1 MAQTQMALDSLDFD
15 ATVALATKVA
25 PHVDILEIGTPCIKH
40 NGIELLKTLRAKF
53 PNNKIL
59 VDLKTMDAGFYE
71 AEPFY
76 KAGAD
81 ICTVLGTA
89 DIGTIKGVIDVAN
102 KYGKMAQVD
111 LINVADKKARTL
123 EVAKLGA
130 HIIGV
135 HTGLDQQAAG
145 QTPFNDLAMVTGLKT
160 GAKVSVAGGVKAAT
174 VRQVVDA
181 GADIVVAG
189 AAIYGAA
196 DPAASAKEITGLAH
210 GSAAAS
216 AGGMGKWLP
225 WILAIGAG
233 LIGLSMLKGCNKPAE
248 PAAEAPVVEQAAPA
262 AEAAPAVEATPAAEV
277 AAPAAVATM
286 LEGKLETFI
295 KGSDPV
301 SKDVW
306 FTMDGIT
313 FDTAKAT
320 IKAESDVQL
329 SHIADIM
336 KANPAVSIKVGGY
349 TDNTGDTNANLLL
362 SGERAAAVKAALEA
376 KGVEAARLA
385 SEGYGQDHPVCAAND
400 TDACKAQNRRVDVN
414 VTAK

>member
-15 ATVALATKVA
+15 GTVALATKVA

-40 NGIELLKTLRAKF
+40 NGIKLLEVLRAKF

-71 AEPFY
+71 AEPFF

-81 ICTVLGTA
+81 IVTVLGTS

-102 KYGKMAQVD
+102 KYGKQAQVD

-145 QTPFNDLAMVTGLKT
+145 QTPFGDLALVTGLKT
-160 GAKVSVAGGVKAAT
+160 GAKVSVAGGIKAAT

-196 DPAASAKEITGLAH
+196 DPAAAAKEITGLAH
-210 GSAAAS
+210 GNNAGAAA
-216 AGGMGKWLP
+216 GGFNFLP
-225 WILAIGAG
+225 WVIAIAAAILAFF
-233 LIGLSMLKGCNKPAE
+233 LYNNLNKPADTAVDGAAVE
-248 PAAEAPVVEQAAPA
+248 QQVEGAVDATTEAAGAAAEATT
-262 AEAAPAVEATPAAEV
+262 EAAGAAVEATAEAAGAAAE
-277 AAPAAVATM
+277 AT
-286 LEGKLETFI
+286 
-295 KGSDPV
+295 
-301 SKDVW
+301 
-306 FTMDGIT
+306 
-313 FDTAKAT
+313 
-320 IKAESDVQL
+320 
-329 SHIADIM
+329 
-336 KANPAVSIKVGGY
+336 
-349 TDNTGDTNANLLL
+349 
-362 SGERAAAVKAALEA
+362 AAATTDAAA
-376 KGVEAARLA
+376 TVEAAGA
-385 SEGYGQDHPVCAAND
+385 AVEAKTEGLVGAAKE
-400 TDACKAQNRRVDVN
+400 AAGE
-414 VTAK
+414 AK

>member
-81 ICTVLGTA
+81 ICTVLGCA
-89 DIGTIKGVIDVAN
+89 DIGTIKGIIDVAN
-102 KYGKMAQVD
+102 KYGKKAQVD

-145 QTPFNDLAMVTGLKT
+145 QTPFADLAMVTSLNT

-196 DPAASAKEITGLAH
+196 DPAASAAEISGLAR
-210 GSAAAS
+210 GSSAA
-216 AGGMGKWLP
+216 AGGMGKYLP
-225 WILAIGAG
+225 WALIAGAVLLG
-233 LIGLSMLKGCNKPAE
+233 LYFLTGGKKAEQTPAPADGAAVE
-248 PAAEAPVVEQAAPA
+248 QTAPAATDAVAPVATPDAATPAADAMAPAADAAPATDAAAPAAAEAPKTEGLVGAAKD
-262 AEAAPAVEATPAAEV
+262 AT
-277 AAPAAVATM
+277 
-286 LEGKLETFI
+286 G
-295 KGSDPV
+295 
-301 SKDVW
+301 
-306 FTMDGIT
+306 
-313 FDTAKAT
+313 TAK
-320 IKAESDVQL
+320 
-329 SHIADIM
+329 
-336 KANPAVSIKVGGY
+336 
-349 TDNTGDTNANLLL
+349 
-362 SGERAAAVKAALEA
+362 
-376 KGVEAARLA
+376 
-385 SEGYGQDHPVCAAND
+385 
-400 TDACKAQNRRVDVN
+400 
-414 VTAK
+414 

>member
-15 ATVALATKVA
+15 ATVALASKVA

-102 KYGKMAQVD
+102 KYGKMAQID
-111 LINVADKKARTL
+111 LINVSDKKARTE

-145 QTPFNDLAMVTGLKT
+145 QTPFSDLAMVTGLNT
-160 GAKVSVAGGVKAAT
+160 GAKVSVAGGIKAGTVK
-174 VRQVVDA
+174 QVVDA

-210 GSAAAS
+210 GSNAS
-216 AGGMGKWLP
+216 SGGFNWLP
-225 WILAIGAG
+225 WVIGAAVV
-233 LIGLSMLKGCNKPAE
+233 LLGLSLLNGNKPTTAD
-248 PAAEAPVVEQAAPA
+248 VEAPA
-262 AEAAPAVEATPAAEV
+262 AAVEQMADDAATTVEGAADAAEDAVENAVEAA
-277 AAPAAVATM
+277 
-286 LEGKLETFI
+286 
-295 KGSDPV
+295 
-301 SKDVW
+301 
-306 FTMDGIT
+306 
-313 FDTAKAT
+313 
-320 IKAESDVQL
+320 Q
-329 SHIADIM
+329 
-336 KANPAVSIKVGGY
+336 
-349 TDNTGDTNANLLL
+349 
-362 SGERAAAVKAALEA
+362 
-376 KGVEAARLA
+376 EAA
-385 SEGYGQDHPVCAAND
+385 H
-400 TDACKAQNRRVDVN
+400 
-414 VTAK
+414 

>member
-111 LINVADKKARTL
+111 LINVTDKKARTL

-145 QTPFNDLAMVTGLKT
+145 QTPFEDLAMVTALNT

-196 DPAASAKEITGLAH
+196 DPAASAAEITGLARA
-210 GSAAAS
+210 GNVS
-216 AGGMGKWLP
+216 AGGMGKYLP
-225 WILAIGAG
+225 WALIAGAVLLG
-233 LIGLSMLKGCNKPAE
+233 LYFLTGGKKTEEMPVDGAAVE
-248 PAAEAPVVEQAAPA
+248 QTAPAADATDAMPPAADAAVPAADAMAPAADAATPAVDEMAPAADAAAPA
-262 AEAAPAVEATPAAEV
+262 ADAM
-277 AAPAAVATM
+277 APAADA
-286 LEGKLETFI
+286 
-295 KGSDPV
+295 
-301 SKDVW
+301 
-306 FTMDGIT
+306 
-313 FDTAKAT
+313 
-320 IKAESDVQL
+320 
-329 SHIADIM
+329 
-336 KANPAVSIKVGGY
+336 
-349 TDNTGDTNANLLL
+349 
-362 SGERAAAVKAALEA
+362 AAAVPATSDDLVGAA
-376 KGVEAARLA
+376 K
-385 SEGYGQDHPVCAAND
+385 
-400 TDACKAQNRRVDVN
+400 DATGSAQ
-414 VTAK
+414 

>member
-15 ATVALATKVA
+15 GTVALATKVA

-40 NGIELLKTLRAKF
+40 NGIEMLKTLRAKF

-111 LINVADKKARTL
+111 MINVTDKKARTL

-145 QTPFNDLAMVTGLKT
+145 QTPFNDLAMMAGLNT
-160 GAKVSVAGGVKAAT
+160 GAKISVAGGVKAAT
-174 VRQVVDA
+174 VKQVVDA

-196 DPAASAKEITGLAH
+196 DPAASAAEITGLAH
-210 GSAAAS
+210 AGNAS

-225 WILAIGAG
+225 WALVAGAVILGLALLSGNKGAEQAATDA
-233 LIGLSMLKGCNKPAE
+233 MPA
-248 PAAEAPVVEQAAPA
+248 VEQA
-262 AEAAPAVEATPAAEV
+262 VE
-277 AAPAAVATM
+277 AAPAAV
-286 LEGKLETFI
+286 EG
-295 KGSDPV
+295 
-301 SKDVW
+301 
-306 FTMDGIT
+306 
-313 FDTAKAT
+313 
-320 IKAESDVQL
+320 
-329 SHIADIM
+329 
-336 KANPAVSIKVGGY
+336 AV
-349 TDNTGDTNANLLL
+349 D
-362 SGERAAAVKAALEA
+362 AAAATAGVAVDAAKDAAAPAADAAAAPADAA
-376 KGVEAARLA
+376 K
-385 SEGYGQDHPVCAAND
+385 
-400 TDACKAQNRRVDVN
+400 
-414 VTAK
+414 

>member
-40 NGIELLKTLRAKF
+40 NGIEMLKTLRAKF

-123 EVAKLGA
+123 EVVKLGA

-145 QTPFNDLAMVTGLKT
+145 QTPFNDLAMVTGLNT

-196 DPAASAKEITGLAH
+196 DPAASAAEITGLARA
-210 GSAAAS
+210 GNAS
-216 AGGMGKWLP
+216 TGGMGKYLP
-225 WILAIGAG
+225 WALIAGAVLLG
-233 LIGLSMLKGCNKPAE
+233 LYLLKGGSPTEEAPAADAATE
-248 PAAEAPVVEQAAPA
+248 QVAPDTAPAAEMPAEAAPAADAAPVEPMPEAAPA
-262 AEAAPAVEATPAAEV
+262 AETPAE
-277 AAPAAVATM
+277 AAPAA
-286 LEGKLETFI
+286 
-295 KGSDPV
+295 
-301 SKDVW
+301 
-306 FTMDGIT
+306 
-313 FDTAKAT
+313 
-320 IKAESDVQL
+320 Q
-329 SHIADIM
+329 
-336 KANPAVSIKVGGY
+336 
-349 TDNTGDTNANLLL
+349 
-362 SGERAAAVKAALEA
+362 
-376 KGVEAARLA
+376 
-385 SEGYGQDHPVCAAND
+385 
-400 TDACKAQNRRVDVN
+400 
-414 VTAK
+414 

>member
-15 ATVALATKVA
+15 GTVALATKVA

-40 NGIELLKTLRAKF
+40 NGIEMLKTLRAKF

-111 LINVADKKARTL
+111 LINVTDKKARTL

-145 QTPFNDLAMVTGLKT
+145 QTPFVDLAMVTGLNT
-160 GAKVSVAGGVKAAT
+160 GAKVSVAGGVKAGT

-196 DPAASAKEITGLAH
+196 DPAASAAEITGLARA
-210 GSAAAS
+210 GSAS

-225 WILAIGAG
+225 WILIAGAVLLG
-233 LIGLSMLKGCNKPAE
+233 LYLLKGGQPADE
-248 PAAEAPVVEQAAPA
+248 MATEAAATVEEAVEAAPA
-262 AEAAPAVEATPAAEV
+262 AAEEAAEAVEAAVDAAAE
-277 AAPAAVATM
+277 
-286 LEGKLETFI
+286 
-295 KGSDPV
+295 
-301 SKDVW
+301 
-306 FTMDGIT
+306 
-313 FDTAKAT
+313 
-320 IKAESDVQL
+320 
-329 SHIADIM
+329 
-336 KANPAVSIKVGGY
+336 
-349 TDNTGDTNANLLL
+349 
-362 SGERAAAVKAALEA
+362 EA
-376 KGVEAARLA
+376 K
-385 SEGYGQDHPVCAAND
+385 
-400 TDACKAQNRRVDVN
+400 
-414 VTAK
+414 

>member
-15 ATVALATKVA
+15 ATVALAAKVA

-111 LINVADKKARTL
+111 LINVTDKKARTL

-145 QTPFNDLAMVTGLKT
+145 QTPFVDLAMVTGLKT

-174 VRQVVDA
+174 VKQVVDA

-210 GSAAAS
+210 GSSGAA

-225 WILAIGAG
+225 WALIAGAV
-233 LIGLSMLKGCNKPAE
+233 LIGLALLTGNKPAE
-248 PAAEAPVVEQAAPA
+248 MPADPAAAVEGAAAEGAAAVEGAADAAAAAVTEAAP
-262 AEAAPAVEATPAAEV
+262 AEAAPA
-277 AAPAAVATM
+277 
-286 LEGKLETFI
+286 
-295 KGSDPV
+295 
-301 SKDVW
+301 
-306 FTMDGIT
+306 
-313 FDTAKAT
+313 
-320 IKAESDVQL
+320 
-329 SHIADIM
+329 
-336 KANPAVSIKVGGY
+336 N
-349 TDNTGDTNANLLL
+349 
-362 SGERAAAVKAALEA
+362 
-376 KGVEAARLA
+376 
-385 SEGYGQDHPVCAAND
+385 
-400 TDACKAQNRRVDVN
+400 
-414 VTAK
+414 

>member
-1 MAQTQMALDSLDFD
+1 MARTQMALDSLDFD
-15 ATVALATKVA
+15 GTVALATKVA

-40 NGIELLKTLRAKF
+40 NGIKLLEVLRAKF

-71 AEPFY
+71 AEPFF

-81 ICTVLGTA
+81 IVTVLGTA

-102 KYGKMAQVD
+102 KYGKQAQVD

-145 QTPFNDLAMVTGLKT
+145 QTPFGDLALVTGLKT
-160 GAKVSVAGGVKAAT
+160 GAKVSVAGGIKAAT

-210 GSAAAS
+210 GNNAGAAA
-216 AGGMGKWLP
+216 GGFNFLP
-225 WILAIGAG
+225 WVIAIAAAILAFF
-233 LIGLSMLKGCNKPAE
+233 LYNNLNKPADTAVDG
-248 PAAEAPVVEQAAPA
+248 AAVEQQVEGAVDATT
-262 AEAAPAVEATPAAEV
+262 EAAGVAVEATTDAAATAVEATTE
-277 AAPAAVATM
+277 AAGAAVEAT
-286 LEGKLETFI
+286 
-295 KGSDPV
+295 
-301 SKDVW
+301 
-306 FTMDGIT
+306 
-313 FDTAKAT
+313 
-320 IKAESDVQL
+320 
-329 SHIADIM
+329 
-336 KANPAVSIKVGGY
+336 
-349 TDNTGDTNANLLL
+349 TDA
-362 SGERAAAVKAALEA
+362 AAAVEAAGTAVEA
-376 KGVEAARLA
+376 KTDGLVGAAKEAT
-385 SEGYGQDHPVCAAND
+385 GQAE
-400 TDACKAQNRRVDVN
+400 
-414 VTAK
+414 

>member
-15 ATVALATKVA
+15 GTVALATKVA

-40 NGIELLKTLRAKF
+40 NGIKLLEVLRAKF

-71 AEPFY
+71 AEPFF

-81 ICTVLGTA
+81 IVTVLGTS

-102 KYGKMAQVD
+102 KYGKQAQVD

-145 QTPFNDLAMVTGLKT
+145 QTPFGDLALVTGLKT
-160 GAKVSVAGGVKAAT
+160 GAKVSVAGGIKAAT

-196 DPAASAKEITGLAH
+196 DPAAAAKEITGLAH
-210 GSAAAS
+210 GNNAGAAA
-216 AGGMGKWLP
+216 GGFNFLP
-225 WILAIGAG
+225 WVIAIAAAILAFF
-233 LIGLSMLKGCNKPAE
+233 LYNNLNKPADTAVDGAAVE
-248 PAAEAPVVEQAAPA
+248 QQVEGAVDATTEAAGAAAEATT
-262 AEAAPAVEATPAAEV
+262 EAAGAAVEATTEAAGAAAEATAG
-277 AAPAAVATM
+277 AAT
-286 LEGKLETFI
+286 E
-295 KGSDPV
+295 
-301 SKDVW
+301 
-306 FTMDGIT
+306 
-313 FDTAKAT
+313 
-320 IKAESDVQL
+320 
-329 SHIADIM
+329 
-336 KANPAVSIKVGGY
+336 
-349 TDNTGDTNANLLL
+349 
-362 SGERAAAVKAALEA
+362 AAAT
-376 KGVEAARLA
+376 VEAAGA
-385 SEGYGQDHPVCAAND
+385 AVEAKTEGLVGAAKE
-400 TDACKAQNRRVDVN
+400 AAGE
-414 VTAK
+414 AK

>member
-15 ATVALATKVA
+15 GTVALATKVA

-40 NGIELLKTLRAKF
+40 NGIEMLKTLRAKF

-111 LINVADKKARTL
+111 LINVTDKKARTL

-145 QTPFNDLAMVTGLKT
+145 QTPFADLAMVTGLNT

-196 DPAASAKEITGLAH
+196 DPAASAAEITGLARA
-210 GSAAAS
+210 GNAS
-216 AGGMGKWLP
+216 AGGMGKYLP
-225 WILAIGAG
+225 WALIAGAVLLG
-233 LIGLSMLKGCNKPAE
+233 LYLLSGNKAADE
-248 PAAEAPVVEQAAPA
+248 MPAAVDAAVEQA
-262 AEAAPAVEATPAAEV
+262 VE
-277 AAPAAVATM
+277 AAPAAV
-286 LEGKLETFI
+286 EG
-295 KGSDPV
+295 
-301 SKDVW
+301 
-306 FTMDGIT
+306 
-313 FDTAKAT
+313 A
-320 IKAESDVQL
+320 
-329 SHIADIM
+329 AD
-336 KANPAVSIKVGGY
+336 
-349 TDNTGDTNANLLL
+349 
-362 SGERAAAVKAALEA
+362 AAAATTEAVDAAAAEA
-376 KGVEAARLA
+376 GAAVEAA
-385 SEGYGQDHPVCAAND
+385 
-400 TDACKAQNRRVDVN
+400 TDAAAEAAAPVEAAPAAQ
-414 VTAK
+414 

>member
-15 ATVALATKVA
+15 GTVALATKVA

-40 NGIELLKTLRAKF
+40 NGIKLLEVLRAKF

-71 AEPFY
+71 AEPFF

-81 ICTVLGTA
+81 IVTVLGTA

-102 KYGKMAQVD
+102 KYGKQAQVD

-145 QTPFNDLAMVTGLKT
+145 QTPFGDLALVTGLKT
-160 GAKVSVAGGVKAAT
+160 GAKVSVAGGIKAAT

-210 GSAAAS
+210 GNTASAAA
-216 AGGMGKWLP
+216 GGFTFLP
-225 WILAIGAG
+225 WVIAIAAAILAFF
-233 LIGLSMLKGCNKPAE
+233 LYNNLNKPADTAVDG
-248 PAAEAPVVEQAAPA
+248 AAVEQQVEGAVDATT
-262 AEAAPAVEATPAAEV
+262 EAAGAAVEATAE
-277 AAPAAVATM
+277 ATT
-286 LEGKLETFI
+286 E
-295 KGSDPV
+295 
-301 SKDVW
+301 
-306 FTMDGIT
+306 
-313 FDTAKAT
+313 A
-320 IKAESDVQL
+320 
-329 SHIADIM
+329 
-336 KANPAVSIKVGGY
+336 
-349 TDNTGDTNANLLL
+349 
-362 SGERAAAVKAALEA
+362 AAAVEAAGTAVEA
-376 KGVEAARLA
+376 KTDGLVGAAKEAT
-385 SEGYGQDHPVCAAND
+385 GQAE
-400 TDACKAQNRRVDVN
+400 
-414 VTAK
+414 

>member
-40 NGIELLKTLRAKF
+40 NGIKLLKTLRAKF

-102 KYGKMAQVD
+102 KYGKKAQVD
-111 LINVADKKARTL
+111 LINVLIKKLVHL

-145 QTPFNDLAMVTGLKT
+145 QTPFADLAMVAGLGL
-160 GAKVSVAGGVKAAT
+160 GARNFCCWWRKSCYSCDKY
-174 VRQVVDA
+174 VDA
-181 GADIVVAG
+181 GATIIVAG

-196 DPAASAKEITGLAH
+196 DPAASAAEITGLARA
-210 GSAAAS
+210 GNAS
-216 AGGMGKWLP
+216 AGGMGKLLP
-225 WILAIGAG
+225 WALIAGAVLLG
-233 LIGLSMLKGCNKPAE
+233 LYLLKGGNSVE
-248 PAAEAPVVEQAAPA
+248 EMPAAADAPMEQMQEAAPA
-262 AEAAPAVEATPAAEV
+262 ADAPVEPEAAPAVEAPVEPE
-277 AAPAAVATM
+277 AAPA
-286 LEGKLETFI
+286 
-295 KGSDPV
+295 
-301 SKDVW
+301 
-306 FTMDGIT
+306 
-313 FDTAKAT
+313 
-320 IKAESDVQL
+320 
-329 SHIADIM
+329 
-336 KANPAVSIKVGGY
+336 
-349 TDNTGDTNANLLL
+349 
-362 SGERAAAVKAALEA
+362 
-376 KGVEAARLA
+376 EAA
-385 SEGYGQDHPVCAAND
+385 PAN
-400 TDACKAQNRRVDVN
+400 
-414 VTAK
+414 

>member
-111 LINVADKKARTL
+111 LINVTDKKARTL

-145 QTPFNDLAMVTGLKT
+145 QTPFADLALVTGLNT

-196 DPAASAKEITGLAH
+196 DPAASAAEITGLARA
-210 GSAAAS
+210 GNAS
-216 AGGMGKWLP
+216 AGGMGKYLP
-225 WILAIGAG
+225 WALIAGAVLLG
-233 LIGLSMLKGCNKPAE
+233 LYLLKGGQPADE
-248 PAAEAPVVEQAAPA
+248 MPAVDGAAVEQTAPAADAAAPAVDEAAPATTDAAAPAADASAPVEAPAATMPEAAPAAAATAPAAEAPKDEGLVGAAKDATGQA
-262 AEAAPAVEATPAAEV
+262 
-277 AAPAAVATM
+277 
-286 LEGKLETFI
+286 K
-295 KGSDPV
+295 
-301 SKDVW
+301 
-306 FTMDGIT
+306 
-313 FDTAKAT
+313 
-320 IKAESDVQL
+320 
-329 SHIADIM
+329 
-336 KANPAVSIKVGGY
+336 
-349 TDNTGDTNANLLL
+349 
-362 SGERAAAVKAALEA
+362 
-376 KGVEAARLA
+376 
-385 SEGYGQDHPVCAAND
+385 
-400 TDACKAQNRRVDVN
+400 
-414 VTAK
+414 

>member
-15 ATVALATKVA
+15 GTVALATKVA

-40 NGIELLKTLRAKF
+40 NGIEMLKTLRAKF

-59 VDLKTMDAGFYE
+59 VDLKTMDAGYYE

-111 LINVADKKARTL
+111 LINVTDKKARTL

-145 QTPFNDLAMVTGLKT
+145 QTPFADLAMVTGLNT

-196 DPAASAKEITGLAH
+196 DPAASAAEISGLAH
-210 GSAAAS
+210 AGNAS

-225 WILAIGAG
+225 WALIAGAVLLG
-233 LIGLSMLKGCNKPAE
+233 LYLLKGGNSTEEMPAAADAAVE
-248 PAAEAPVVEQAAPA
+248 QVEGAAAEGAAAVEGAAAEGVAAVEGAAVEAKDAVEAAKDAAAEMAPAAAEAPTDNGLVGAAKDAAGQAA
-262 AEAAPAVEATPAAEV
+262 
-277 AAPAAVATM
+277 
-286 LEGKLETFI
+286 K
-295 KGSDPV
+295 
-301 SKDVW
+301 
-306 FTMDGIT
+306 
-313 FDTAKAT
+313 
-320 IKAESDVQL
+320 
-329 SHIADIM
+329 
-336 KANPAVSIKVGGY
+336 
-349 TDNTGDTNANLLL
+349 
-362 SGERAAAVKAALEA
+362 
-376 KGVEAARLA
+376 
-385 SEGYGQDHPVCAAND
+385 
-400 TDACKAQNRRVDVN
+400 
-414 VTAK
+414 